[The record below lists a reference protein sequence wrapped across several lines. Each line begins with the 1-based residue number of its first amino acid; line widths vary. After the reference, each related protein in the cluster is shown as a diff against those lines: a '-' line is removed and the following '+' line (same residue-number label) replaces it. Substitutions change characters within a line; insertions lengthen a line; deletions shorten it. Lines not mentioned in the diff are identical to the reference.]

1 MKLSIIAAMDKNRV
15 IGKDGN
21 LPWHISSDLKNFKKI
36 TMGKPI
42 LMGRK
47 THESIGEV
55 LPGRENII
63 LTKKRNYFVE
73 GCIVKNNL
81 DEVLSN
87 FKKVSEL
94 IVMGGATLYEQTLD
108 KAEKLYITE
117 VRACI
122 EGDIFFPEYDPDQ
135 WVEISRNSF
144 EADENNEYD
153 YSFTVLERK

>member
-47 THESIGEV
+47 THESIGRA

-63 LTKKRNYFVE
+63 LTEKRNYSAE

>member
-47 THESIGEV
+47 THESIGKI

>member
-47 THESIGEV
+47 THESIGKI

-63 LTKKRNYFVE
+63 LTKKRNYSVE

-108 KAEKLYITE
+108 KVEKLYITE

>member
-108 KAEKLYITE
+108 KAEKLYFTE

-122 EGDIFFPEYDPDQ
+122 EGDVFFPEYDSDQ
-135 WVEISRNSF
+135 WVEISRNCF
-144 EADENNEYD
+144 KADENNEYD

>member
-1 MKLSIIAAMDKNRV
+1 MKLSIIVAMDKNRV

-47 THESIGEV
+47 THESIGKI

-63 LTKKRNYFVE
+63 LTKKRNYSVE

-108 KAEKLYITE
+108 KVEKLYITE

>member
-1 MKLSIIAAMDKNRV
+1 MDKNRV

-47 THESIGEV
+47 THESIGKI

-63 LTKKRNYFVE
+63 LTKKRNYSVE

>member
-47 THESIGEV
+47 THESIGKI

-63 LTKKRNYFVE
+63 LTKKRNYSVE

-153 YSFTVLERK
+153 YNFTVLERK

>member
-73 GCIVKNNL
+73 GCIVKNDL

>member
-1 MKLSIIAAMDKNRV
+1 MKLSIIVAMDKNRV

-73 GCIVKNNL
+73 GCIVKNDL

>member
-15 IGKDGN
+15 IGKGGN

-55 LPGRENII
+55 LAGRENII

-73 GCIVKNNL
+73 GCIVKNDL

>member
-15 IGKDGN
+15 IGKGGN

-73 GCIVKNNL
+73 GCIVKNDL